1 MDVKKRSRTG
11 RFYKSDQTRGCSESR
26 SCCQHS
32 CNSKFRFSREQVM
45 WLSYMIDKHQDDY
58 KAMARDK
65 KNHFQETPKQIKGK
79 ILKFMNIPEQY
90 AVFARERGLIE
101 KSEAIETTNEDSAQV
116 IEEEMEKE
124 NEALQIEEETE
135 EVFKKDSQGKRK
147 RNRVVESE

>member
-32 CNSKFRFSREQVM
+32 CNSKFRFCREQVM

-101 KSEAIETTNEDSAQV
+101 KSEPVEIVEDNEAV
-116 IEEEMEKE
+116 MEEEMEKE

-135 EVFKKDSQGKRK
+135 VLKKDSQGKRK
-147 RNRVVESE
+147 RQRVVESEA